1 MNISIENLNKTYL
14 RRGKNFN
21 AFQTIDLKI
30 NAGEFIAIVGPSGSG
45 KTTFLHLLA
54 GLLTQSS
61 GAIKYDGLDFANIPK
76 AEKAA
81 FINDNIGFIS
91 QGMSLIP
98 SLCVVDNLRLP
109 LYLSKREHQAGVEI
123 NQALALLAQL
133 GIEDLAD
140 EYPINLSGGEQRR
153 VAIARAVMNHPKIII
168 ADEPTNDLDDV
179 SKAKVLELFKQKN
192 QAGAT
197 VIMVT
202 HHQENLAYV
211 NQVYTMN

>member
-1 MNISIENLNKTYL
+1 MNISIENLNKTYF
-14 RRGKNFN
+14 RRGKNFD
-21 AFQTIDLKI
+21 AFKTIDLNI
-30 NAGEFIAIVGPSGSG
+30 NAGEFMAVVGPSGSG

-61 GAIKYDGLDFANIPK
+61 GTIKYDDLNFSNLSNDA
-76 AEKAA
+76 KAA
-81 FINDNIGFIS
+81 FINENIGFIP

-98 SLCVVDNLRLP
+98 SLSVLDNLRLP
-109 LYLSKREHQAGVEI
+109 LYLAKREHQTGAEI

-211 NQVYTMN
+211 NQVFTMN